1 MICNICAKDK
11 KTHKYEELDVCDDCQ
26 ILLDK
31 ERKKPKIEDNT

>member
-11 KTHKYEELDVCDDCQ
+11 KTHEYEDLDVCDDCQ